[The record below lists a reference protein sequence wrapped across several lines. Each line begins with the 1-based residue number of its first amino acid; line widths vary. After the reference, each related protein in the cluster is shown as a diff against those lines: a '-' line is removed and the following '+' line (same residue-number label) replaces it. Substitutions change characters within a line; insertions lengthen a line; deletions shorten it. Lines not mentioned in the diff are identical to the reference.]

1 MNINPHNFHK
11 TLNIKGKIYS
21 FDGVMIMGIL
31 NVTPDSFF
39 DGGKYE
45 SEEAIIS
52 RIHKMVSEGAD
63 IIDVGGQ
70 STRPGAVYIEEE
82 EELARVIP
90 AILRIKELYPDILIS
105 IDTFRAKIAESA
117 IKSGAHIVND
127 VSCGSLDLK
136 MIETVAGLNVPY
148 IAMHSR
154 GNAQNMSQLND
165 YKNITKEVLQFF
177 AYKIRE
183 LNQAGIHDII
193 VDPGFGFAKNVSQ
206 NYELLRNI
214 EYLHLL
220 DKPVLVGISRK
231 SMIYKTLGISADGA
245 TNGTSVLNTFSVLHG
260 ANILR
265 VHDVQEAKQVVGLCK
280 NF

>member
-1 MNINPHNFHK
+1 
-11 TLNIKGKIYS
+11 
-21 FDGVMIMGIL
+21 
-31 NVTPDSFF
+31 
-39 DGGKYE
+39 
-45 SEEAIIS
+45 
-52 RIHKMVSEGAD
+52 
-63 IIDVGGQ
+63 
-70 STRPGAVYIEEE
+70 
-82 EELARVIP
+82 
-90 AILRIKELYPDILIS
+90 
-105 IDTFRAKIAESA
+105 
-117 IKSGAHIVND
+117 
-127 VSCGSLDLK
+127 
-136 MIETVAGLNVPY
+136 
-148 IAMHSR
+148 
-154 GNAQNMSQLND
+154 MSQLND

>member
-1 MNINPHNFHK
+1 
-11 TLNIKGKIYS
+11 
-21 FDGVMIMGIL
+21 MIMGIL

-70 STRPGAVYIEEE
+70 STRPGAVYIEED

-90 AILRIKELYPDILIS
+90 AILKIKEIYPDILIS
-105 IDTFRAKIAESA
+105 IDTFRARIAESA

-177 AYKIRE
+177 AYKIKE
-183 LNQAGIHDII
+183 LNQAGINDII

-245 TNGTSVLNTFSVLHG
+245 TNGTSVLNTYSVLHG